1 MDNAETQRP
10 APTRTA
16 VVTGGNR
23 GIGYAVAARLLQDGC
38 EVVLV
43 ARDRERGEAARASL
57 AGATGSVESTGTAG
71 TAGTAGADG
80 ARVRLVVGDLS
91 GVRGTR
97 ATARALR
104 ETCPRIDV
112 LVHNAGL
119 WPSRRILNEDGLE
132 QSFVVNHLAPFL
144 LNHELEPVLTA
155 SGARVVQV
163 SAGLYVKG
171 QADPER
177 TPTGLDFHPMRTYAD
192 TKLCN
197 LLLVP
202 RFADRWKNAGV
213 TVNAVHP
220 GVIRTGLGDRGGP
233 LGYLLKAAKLLWKSP
248 ETGARPVV
256 RLALAEQEAGRTGRY
271 FHLDAEQ
278 PPAPVATDAV
288 LAERLW
294 TQALELT
301 GLGPTPP
308 PARHDVT

>member
-1 MDNAETQRP
+1 MDNAGTQ
-10 APTRTA
+10 APTSARTA

-23 GIGYAVAARLLQDGC
+23 GIGYAVVARLLQDGC

-57 AGATGSVESTGTAG
+57 AGSG
-71 TAGTAGADG
+71 G

-91 GVRGTR
+91 SVREAR
-97 ATARALR
+97 ATAGALG
-104 ETCPRIDV
+104 EACPRIDV

-119 WPSRRILNEDGLE
+119 WPSRRVLGEDGLE
-132 QSFVVNHLAPFL
+132 QAFVTNHLAPFL
-144 LNHELEPVLTA
+144 LNHELEPLLAA

-163 SAGLYVKG
+163 GAGLYVKG
-171 QADPER
+171 RADPER

-202 RFADRWKNAGV
+202 RFAERWKDAGV
-213 TVNAVHP
+213 TINAVHP

-233 LGYLLKAAKLLWKSP
+233 PGYLIKAAKLLWKSP
-248 ETGARPVV
+248 DVGARPVV
-256 RLALAEQEAGRTGRY
+256 RLALAEETAGRTGRY
-271 FHLDAEQ
+271 FHVDVEQ
-278 PPAPVATDAV
+278 PLAPVAADTA

-301 GLGPTPP
+301 GLQRTPP
-308 PARHDVT
+308 PARRDVT

>member
-1 MDNAETQRP
+1 MENAETRHPLP
-10 APTRTA
+10 ARTA

-23 GIGYAVAARLLQDGC
+23 GIGHAVAARLLQAGC
-38 EVVLV
+38 DVVLV

-57 AGATGSVESTGTAG
+57 AGTGA
-71 TAGTAGADG
+71 
-80 ARVRLVVGDLS
+80 ARARLVVGDLS
-91 GVRGTR
+91 SVREVR
-97 ATARALR
+97 ATAGALA
-104 ETCPRIDV
+104 EACPRIDV
-112 LVHNAGL
+112 LIHNAGL
-119 WPSRRILNEDGLE
+119 WPSLRVLGEDGLE

-144 LNHELEPVLTA
+144 LNHELEPLLTA

-177 TPTGLDFHPMRTYAD
+177 TPTGLDFHPVRTYAD

-202 RFADRWKNAGV
+202 RFAERWKDAGV

-220 GVIRTGLGDRGGP
+220 GVIRTGLGDRDGL
-233 LGYLLKAAKLLWKSP
+233 LGHLLKAVKLLWKSP
-248 ETGARPVV
+248 QTGARPVA
-256 RLALAEQEAGRTGRY
+256 RLALAEETAGRSGRY
-271 FHLDAEQ
+271 FHIEAEQ
-278 PPAPVATDAV
+278 PLAPVAADAA

-301 GLGPTPP
+301 GLERTPP
-308 PARHDVT
+308 PARHDVA

>member
-1 MDNAETQRP
+1 MDNAETHHSTP
-10 APTRTA
+10 ARTA

-38 EVVLV
+38 DVVLV
-43 ARDRERGEAARASL
+43 ARDRQRGEAARASL
-57 AGATGSVESTGTAG
+57 AGSGGT
-71 TAGTAGADG
+71 
-80 ARVRLVVGDLS
+80 RVRLVVGDLS
-91 GVRGTR
+91 SVRR
-97 ATARALR
+97 ARAVAEALS

-119 WPSRRILNEDGLE
+119 WPSRRVLDEDGLE
-132 QSFVVNHLAPFL
+132 QAFVTNHLAPFL
-144 LNHELEPVLTA
+144 LNHELEPLLTA

-202 RFADRWKNAGV
+202 RHAERWKDAGV
-213 TVNAVHP
+213 TINAVHP

-233 LGYLLKAAKLLWKSP
+233 LGYLLKAVKLLWKSP
-248 ETGARPVV
+248 DVGARPVA
-256 RLALAEQEAGRTGRY
+256 RLALDAEVAGLTGRY
-271 FHLDAEQ
+271 FHIEAEQ
-278 PPAPVATDAV
+278 PPAPVAADAA
-288 LAERLW
+288 LADRLW

-301 GLGPTPP
+301 GLERTPP
-308 PARHDVT
+308 PVRRDVT